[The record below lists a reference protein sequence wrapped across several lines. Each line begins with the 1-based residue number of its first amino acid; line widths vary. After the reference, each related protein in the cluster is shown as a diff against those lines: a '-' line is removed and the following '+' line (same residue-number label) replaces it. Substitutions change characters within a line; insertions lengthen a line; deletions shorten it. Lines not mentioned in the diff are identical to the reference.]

1 MFEGLGRHPASES
14 HLHPTPMP
22 RTYDDLQP
30 FTNSFGSVSIAVTDG
45 VNTVNKTV
53 NELLALMA
61 TAFDTYKAVDV
72 DTIGQATTVSY

>member
-1 MFEGLGRHPASES
+1 
-14 HLHPTPMP
+14 MP
-22 RTYDDLQP
+22 RTDEKFQP
-30 FTNSFGSVSIAVTDG
+30 MTNSFGSVSIGVTDG

-72 DTIGQATTVSY
+72 DTIGQATTVTN